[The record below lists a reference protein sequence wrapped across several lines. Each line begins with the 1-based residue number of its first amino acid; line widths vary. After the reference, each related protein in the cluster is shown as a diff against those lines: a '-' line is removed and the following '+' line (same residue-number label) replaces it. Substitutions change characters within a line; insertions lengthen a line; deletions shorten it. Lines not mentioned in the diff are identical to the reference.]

1 MAFQSYSS
9 TEAVASMTTRQLRKY
24 ISEKGTEAQK
34 RLDTMDIS
42 EQSQA
47 LKDSIHYITKGSN
60 TRVYRGT
67 SNLSKSEMR
76 EMADQIRIFN
86 RLDTESHYAQEQE
99 YDTNKARYE
108 SFIQNRVKAK
118 DSYWKQF
125 VQDGNVTKE
134 GYAEYKKYINLI
146 KEISDVSQYYSYKT
160 ILTKAT
166 KQLATGQE
174 VNKRL
179 QEMSKML
186 NDIFQDAENKGMTP
200 KQLTEKFYQQW
211 FDYEEENKLQHTI
224 KSTDIKGKPEKYKPK
239 GKKSVPS
246 SKRGKQKSS
255 SNVKTKTVGKLRDN
269 AKVHR

>member
-24 ISEKGTEAQK
+24 ISEKGAEAQK

-47 LKDSIHYITKGSN
+47 LKDSIHFITKGSN

-86 RLDTESHYAQEQE
+86 RLDTESQYAQNEE
-99 YDTNKARYE
+99 YNKYKDRYE
-108 SFIQNRVKAK
+108 VFINNRKK
-118 DSYWKQF
+118 DAYWRKF
-125 VQDGNVTKE
+125 IKDGNISQE
-134 GYAEYKKYINLI
+134 GFTYYKRYINLL
-146 KEISDVSQYYSYKT
+146 KEISNVSQKYSYKS
-160 ILTKAT
+160 ILSKAT
-166 KQLATGQE
+166 KQLATGQKI
-174 VNKRL
+174 NQRL
-179 QEMSKML
+179 QKMADML
-186 NDIFQDAENKGMTP
+186 NETIEEAENDGLSSR
-200 KQLTEKFYQQW
+200 QLTERFYQKW
-211 FDYEEENKLQHTI
+211 FDYEEEQKLRHTI
-224 KSTDIKGKPEKYKPK
+224 KPTDIKGKPEKYKPK

>member
-24 ISEKGTEAQK
+24 ISEKGAEAQK
-34 RLDTMDIS
+34 RLDAMDIS

-86 RLDTESHYAQEQE
+86 RLDTESQYAREQE

-134 GYAEYKKYINLI
+134 GYDE
-146 KEISDVSQYYSYKT
+146 
-160 ILTKAT
+160 
-166 KQLATGQE
+166 
-174 VNKRL
+174 
-179 QEMSKML
+179 
-186 NDIFQDAENKGMTP
+186 
-200 KQLTEKFYQQW
+200 
-211 FDYEEENKLQHTI
+211 
-224 KSTDIKGKPEKYKPK
+224 
-239 GKKSVPS
+239 
-246 SKRGKQKSS
+246 
-255 SNVKTKTVGKLRDN
+255 
-269 AKVHR
+269 